1 MKLRGLSIVS
11 IALCA
16 IGMLA
21 GCSTSASTTP
31 DRVTQVRQSLQAA
44 GLKDINVS
52 DDHTKG
58 VMTLSGNVSS
68 DGQKAQ
74 ADSIAR
80 QTMGPEVLSNQILVV
95 PPGLEKRAKVINS
108 DLDKGIDA
116 NLDAA
121 LVHDDLHKG
130 VKFSV
135 KNGVVTLTGTVPSER
150 LRTQVQLLAR
160 NVPNVQEVVNEL
172 QVKDQKA
179 SASN

>member
-1 MKLRGLSIVS
+1 M
-11 IALCA
+11 ALYA

-21 GCSTSASTTP
+21 GCSTSASTP

-44 GLKDINVS
+44 GLKDISVS
-52 DDHTKG
+52 DDHDKG
-58 VMTLSGNVSS
+58 VMTLSGNVST
-68 DGQKAQ
+68 DGQKGQ

-80 QTMGPEVLSNQILVV
+80 SMMGPEVLSNQILVV
-95 PPGLEKRAKVINS
+95 PPGFEKRAKVINA
-108 DLDKGIDA
+108 DLDKGINA

-121 LVHDDLHKG
+121 LIHDDLHKG
-130 VKFSV
+130 VKFAV

-150 LRTQVQLLAR
+150 LRTQVQALAR
-160 NVPNVQEVVNEL
+160 GVPNVQEVVNEL